1 MISLDA
7 VNERLPPEI
16 RQFIAQQIDSLAQ
29 LEALLLMRREPN
41 RSWRAEDLARSL
53 YLSDEMCR
61 GMFEEFERRR
71 FVTSQAGEGTY
82 AYSCSDLQNDALL
95 GTLATLYQERRVAV
109 ISEIY
114 SNPVAK
120 VQTFAD
126 AFRLRK
132 EDPS

>member
-1 MISLDA
+1 MDKQ
-7 VNERLPPEI
+7 LPPEI

-29 LEALLLMRREPN
+29 LEALLLLRRESQ
-41 RSWRAEDLARSL
+41 RFWSASELSRTL

-61 GMFEEFERRR
+61 GMFEDLERRKFVCRDPESDR
-71 FVTSQAGEGTY
+71 FRYDCSNVQAD
-82 AYSCSDLQNDALL
+82 SLL
-95 GTLATLYQERRVAV
+95 AMLAELYLERRVAV

-126 AFRLRK
+126 AFRMRK
-132 EDPS
+132 DDPS

>member
-1 MISLDA
+1 M
-7 VNERLPPEI
+7 NERLPPEI

-29 LEALLLMRREPN
+29 LEALLLMRREAE
-41 RSWRAEDLARSL
+41 RSWSAADLARTL

-61 GMFEEFERRR
+61 GMFAELERRQ
-71 FVTSQAGEGTY
+71 FVARNSDDGTFT
-82 AYSCSDLQNDALL
+82 YSCKDLQADALL
-95 GTLATLYQERRVAV
+95 GALAGLYQERRVAV